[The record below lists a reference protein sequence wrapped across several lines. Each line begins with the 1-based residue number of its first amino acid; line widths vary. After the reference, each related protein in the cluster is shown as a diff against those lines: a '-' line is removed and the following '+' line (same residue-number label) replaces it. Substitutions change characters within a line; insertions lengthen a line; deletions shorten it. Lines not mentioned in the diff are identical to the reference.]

1 MISPQ
6 RASALRRGRDG
17 CRQMGNT
24 TRDRSVQGQCDVYGA
39 PASQHCQVCAL
50 NSSDTETCKVVCY
63 SQCKNSPLTH
73 QSEQG
78 ACNHRAR
85 WYQRSHCDRAPPFPS
100 CWGFVPGGRLHQSPT

>member
-1 MISPQ
+1 MIPPQ

-24 TRDRSVQGQCDVYGA
+24 TRDRPVQGQCDVYGA

-63 SQCKNSPLTH
+63 SQHKNSPLTH
-73 QSEQG
+73 Q
-78 ACNHRAR
+78 
-85 WYQRSHCDRAPPFPS
+85 
-100 CWGFVPGGRLHQSPT
+100 